1 MPRFIGIHNTLG
13 GYVTFAMEPLCAN
26 GWSEA
31 SDRLSHDMKE
41 LVLAA
46 WRKLHAKGILHNNPQ
61 LRHILISDDRTK
73 VQIIDF
79 QESRSLYPC
88 EDVGLRACTQDEID
102 KEYAKVRE
110 LLDCDGH
117 IARTRQ
123 QNNCLRR
130 NWRRQC
136 RREVKD
142 GTRQPPTYGPPGWP
156 DGIEDSSDDEEISD
170 DVWRSISDEDL
181 RAPIEPEGPLFG
193 RRFEVPDAEYRK
205 KVREKPREVE
215 WEIQVHDVMR
225 RCVEIP

>member
-1 MPRFIGIHNTLG
+1 VPHFIGIHNTVG

-26 GWSEA
+26 GWNEA
-31 SDRLSHDMKE
+31 SDRLSHDQKE
-41 LVLAA
+41 LVLFA
-46 WRKLHAKGILHNNPQ
+46 WRKLHAKGILHNDPQ

-88 EDVGLRACTQDEID
+88 EDVGLKACTRDEID

-117 IARTRQ
+117 VARIRQ
-123 QNNCLRR
+123 RNNCLRR

-136 RREVKD
+136 RREVKAR
-142 GTRQPPTYGPPGWP
+142 TRRPPTYGRPG
-156 DGIEDSSDDEEISD
+156 DIEDISDDEEISD
-170 DVWRSISDEDL
+170 DVLPSISDEDL

-193 RRFEVPDAEYRK
+193 RRFDVPDAEYRE

-215 WEIQVHDVMR
+215 WEIQVRMTSSAV
-225 RCVEIP
+225 V